1 MSGWY
6 LIVQYRKEAGLK
18 LVLFADL
25 HLDTPFRWA
34 PPDVARRRRQA
45 LRDTLDAIVELAEE
59 VEADALCCGGD
70 LYEHDRVAPDTAAVI
85 RTAFA
90 RLERMPVLIAPGNH
104 DWLGPQSLY
113 ALTDWTENVY
123 VFPEDR
129 LERYEL
135 TSGLSVWGAA
145 HKKPAGTAGFLDGF
159 EVDSARDDVDLAL
172 FHGSLRSGLPFEEDG
187 KQPHAP
193 FDADQIP
200 AAGLQH
206 ALVGHFHTPDDKE
219 WHTYPGNPDPLTFG
233 ELGDRAAVVLEI
245 HDDGSVSRER
255 HQVART
261 EVSDMVVDVA
271 GSASGQDV
279 RGRVEAALDGLSGI
293 VRVTLEGEV
302 EPDVDVSLIDF
313 EGLGDHLEALV
324 PRLGR
329 ITVAHDLDAIAK
341 ETSVRGQFVQDVL
354 AAGLDAEMERRV
366 LITGLRALEGRDDLE
381 VA

>member
-1 MSGWY
+1 M
-6 LIVQYRKEAGLK
+6 
-18 LVLFADL
+18 
-25 HLDTPFRWA
+25 
-34 PPDVARRRRQA
+34 
-45 LRDTLDAIVELAEE
+45 
-59 VEADALCCGGD
+59 
-70 LYEHDRVAPDTAAVI
+70 
-85 RTAFA
+85 
-90 RLERMPVLIAPGNH
+90 
-104 DWLGPQSLY
+104 
-113 ALTDWTENVY
+113 
-123 VFPEDR
+123 
-129 LERYEL
+129 
-135 TSGLSVWGAA
+135 
-145 HKKPAGTAGFLDGF
+145 
-159 EVDSARDDVDLAL
+159 AL

-187 KQPHAP
+187 KQSHAP

-233 ELGDRAAVVLEI
+233 ELGVRAAVVLEI

-255 HQVART
+255 HVVART